1 MKYVATAAVLLVLP
15 QMALAQTPTVGT
27 INLTGSVAGR
37 CSVLGGGQAFSETI
51 NLGELSGSDGRLRAD
66 LTDASPDATR
76 NYSVVCTTAT
86 PRVKLQA
93 TRLATG
99 TTAPTGYANN
109 IDFTAQVAVLQAS
122 GTPPAITYTTATA
135 LPAPTDVQL
144 TAPLANAADNVSL
157 RIYSFHTTAG
167 ALLVAGAYTSVI
179 LITITPS

>member
-1 MKYVATAAVLLVLP
+1 MKYWLIAAALLAVP
-15 QMALAQTPTVGT
+15 QMALAQQATGT

-37 CSVLGGGQAFSETI
+37 CSVVGGGQAFSETI
-51 NLGELSGSDGRLRAD
+51 ALGELSGTDGRLRQD

-76 NYSVVCTTAT
+76 SFSLVCTSAT
-86 PRVKLQA
+86 PRVRLSA

-99 TTAPTGYANN
+99 TTAPAGYANN

-122 GTPPAITYTTATA
+122 GTPPQITYTTASS

-144 TAPLANAADNVSL
+144 TAPLANAADNVTL
-157 RIYSFHTTAG
+157 RVYSFGTTAG

-179 LITITPS
+179 LITISPS